1 MLVWRDHYH
10 HHRQLWRWWCI
21 IVMRVRRDRCWKS
34 GVSRAQIM
42 QWEHLWTFVNFCEH
56 LCTFVRPNSGG
67 FVEELV
73 QHSPLHFCKQPG
85 SVWHRS
91 ICLLYVCNCM
101 LGVCCVITD
110 IGGELFTE
118 EGETETSH
126 RSHYCP
132 FKFIE
137 KEICVN
143 IGMLHVWKEC
153 LLAPLQY
160 FATRKAVSM
169 KKGGFVHPAAF
180 CVGPTIEHWDAAAC
194 YNNSFRSPD
203 TSSFSSMYCW

>member
-1 MLVWRDHYH
+1 MLDWRDHYH

-34 GVSRAQIM
+34 GVSRAQIV
-42 QWEHLWTFVNFCEH
+42 QWEHLWTFVNICAH
-56 LCTFVRPNSGG
+56 LYSPTLVDLCVKLNICSTNFVRPNSGG

-73 QHSPLHFCKQPG
+73 QHSPFHFCKQPG
-85 SVWHRS
+85 SVWHWS

-143 IGMLHVWKEC
+143 IGMLQVWKEC
-153 LLAPLQY
+153 LAPLQY
-160 FATRKAVSM
+160 FATRKGVSM
-169 KKGGFVHPAAF
+169 KRRF
-180 CVGPTIEHWDAAAC
+180 CAHGRLLCWT
-194 YNNSFRSPD
+194 NNR
-203 TSSFSSMYCW
+203 TLGRRCLL